1 MRWTDDQR
9 QIIETGTRNML
20 VSAAAGSGKTAVLV
34 QRVIDRLIDSE
45 RPVDIDRFL
54 IVTFTNAAAAQMKE
68 RIGRRLETEIERL
81 KDELEQEKNQPD
93 PLKTQNKS
101 GKKKALHHLEKQLRL
116 LPLSHISTLH
126 SFCTTVLREHFQE
139 LDIEPGFR
147 AGEEGELTL
156 LKKKAIEDTL
166 EQFYQLSVEQPD
178 SDESIRL
185 RAFIDHYSPGKS
197 DLAIEN
203 MMTELADIALQE
215 PFPFVY
221 LDELERSYASP
232 SEAKRISH
240 ILYQLSRHE
249 LAGITGD
256 IRDRLNFWA
265 GIAETVSEGVK
276 IKGVVDTLSADL
288 ERFAALESIEDQNQW
303 LAAFYQLDFVRM
315 GSISGP
321 KTKAEE
327 VARLKAYSEADKQ
340 LRAEYKGIYEKVRK
354 LHPLSSAEVEVEFA
368 RLAPHVHV
376 LSQLTKTYL
385 EQYTAN
391 KRAKGL
397 IDFDDMEHLALQIL
411 WQPNETDGRPQPT
424 AAALAYRD
432 FFAEIMVDEY
442 QDSNGLQE
450 AILDSLT
457 KPEGNR
463 MMVGDVKQSIYRFRQ
478 ARPELFREKMDH
490 YDIINGLRPSEEQ
503 RQVTILLNKNFRS
516 RPQVLD
522 SANAVFRHLM
532 RRDIGGID
540 YDDKQAL
547 VNGACFPIDPAAVM
561 DYKTEVFLVDAT
573 ASDGTKPAVT
583 ADEAQAQWIAGEILR
598 LQKEGWVY
606 DDELQQYRR
615 PQNRDFAVL
624 MRSPSN
630 KVDAY
635 VSILSAND
643 LYVATEKR
651 SGYFSAIEI
660 QDMLAYLYSLH
671 NPQRD
676 IDFVTVLTSPM
687 VGLDHNE
694 LAKLRIA
701 ALKHKEKP
709 TAFAT
714 AARLYAAEQKDDLAA
729 ALQSF
734 FTVFDE
740 LRRLVRHIPVSEL
753 LIEVLDRT
761 GYRHILSADRQAQ
774 RKLGNIRILINKA
787 KGFDSSGN
795 MGLFSFL
802 HYIKQLKKYKE
813 DFAEAMEGAKEQAI
827 SLMSIHKSKGLEFPF
842 VFVTDLGGGFRN
854 EGQGEAI
861 VYHHNWKIGL
871 DIIDREGRT
880 KTASAMK
887 NLINYQ
893 NTAESRGEEQ
903 RILYVAMT
911 RAKEKLYLVGAV
923 KKWQSQESRWKLE
936 GERLDR
942 EKPDGQSAV
951 TGSADGGLPAA
962 LSKNS
967 RLGTTGRLD
976 WLMPVVFSQ
985 AGSEHF
991 YLTVKPIDSPDFSV
1005 PLDIRSEV
1013 TAVAAGTEVTEMTKA
1028 AEVEAVKTAIGS
1040 SVSDSSSKEE
1050 RALPLYPY
1058 LADTRIPAKVS
1069 VSYLKHLQLEEDDQ
1083 EAVLRFDVKR
1093 YWQNEQQAARSE
1105 KKLHSGPLYGT
1116 AFHRLMECLDY
1127 QKLQSVS
1134 DQAEYL
1140 AQLVEALAVH
1150 EHWDERLDLAALQK
1164 EAEVFV
1170 KSDTGRA
1177 MAAAA
1182 LRSDLYREHDFIIG
1196 VAARE
1201 LDGSWDSDEVV
1212 LVQGV
1217 IDACYRDKDGYH
1229 IVDYK
1234 TDHAP
1239 SMEELKEL
1247 YQVQLQLYAQAWR
1260 QLTGEEVVDCH
1271 IYSTVFRDSISV

>member
-1 MRWTDDQR
+1 MKRRKVRRMRWTNDQK

-34 QRVIDRLIDSE
+34 QRVIDRLLDSE
-45 RPVDIDRFL
+45 NAVDIDRFL

-68 RIGRRLETEIERL
+68 RIGRRLETEIEQL
-81 KDELEQEKNQPD
+81 KDELEQQKNDSKQQKND
-93 PLKTQNKS
+93 SKQQKLKT
-101 GKKKALHHLEKQLRL
+101 LRHLEKQLRL

-156 LKKKAIEDTL
+156 LKKKAMEDTL
-166 EQFYQLSVEQPD
+166 EQFYQLSEDQPD
-178 SDESIRL
+178 SEEAVRL
-185 RAFIDHYSPGKS
+185 RSFIDHYSPGKS
-197 DLAIEN
+197 DATVETMI
-203 MMTELADIALQE
+203 TALADIALQE
-215 PFPFVY
+215 PFPQAY
-221 LDELERSYASP
+221 LTELERSYAS
-232 SEAKRISH
+232 STEAKRIAH
-240 ILYQLSRHE
+240 ILYQQSRNELS
-249 LAGITGD
+249 GITD
-256 IRDRLNFWA
+256 EIRTRLRFWA
-265 GIAETVSEGVK
+265 EISETVSEGVK
-276 IKGVVDTLSADL
+276 IKGVVDTLTADL
-288 ERFAALESIEDQNQW
+288 ERFAQLEAIEDQDQW
-303 LAAFYQLDFVRM
+303 LTAFYQLDFVRM

-340 LRAEYKGIYEKVRK
+340 LRAEYKGIYEKARK
-354 LHPLSSAEVEVEFA
+354 LHPLSTAAVEAEFA

-385 EQYTAN
+385 EQYTVN

-411 WQPNETDGRPQPT
+411 VQPDEEDGSAHPSS
-424 AAALAYRD
+424 AAIAYRE

-450 AILDSLT
+450 TILNSLT
-457 KPEGNR
+457 KQDGNR

-490 YDIINGLRPSEEQ
+490 YDIINDCQPSETQ

-516 RPQVLD
+516 RPEVLD
-522 SANAVFRHLM
+522 STNAVFRHLM

-547 VNGACFPIDPAAVM
+547 VNGASFPNAPASTM
-561 DYKTEVFLVDAT
+561 DYKTEVFLVDASGT
-573 ASDGTKPAVT
+573 AGARPGLST
-583 ADEAQAQWIAGEILR
+583 DEAQAQWIAGEILR
-598 LQKEGWVY
+598 LQTEGWVY

-630 KVDAY
+630 RVDTY
-635 VSILSAND
+635 VNVLSAND
-643 LYVATEKR
+643 LYVTTEKR
-651 SGYFSAIEI
+651 SGYFSAIEV

-676 IDFVTVLTSPM
+676 IDFVTVVTSPM
-687 VGLDHNE
+687 VGLNENE
-694 LAKLRIA
+694 LAKIRIA
-701 ALKHKEKP
+701 TLNDREMQTDFADAARRYAADHRDSLADSL
-709 TAFAT
+709 TAF
-714 AARLYAAEQKDDLAA
+714 
-729 ALQSF
+729 
-734 FTVFDE
+734 FTIFDK
-740 LRRLVRHIPVSEL
+740 LRQLVRHIPVSEL
-753 LIEVLDRT
+753 LVEVLDRT
-761 GYRHILSADRQAQ
+761 GYRRFLAADRQAQ
-774 RKLGNIRILINKA
+774 RKLGNIRILIEKA
-787 KGFDSSGN
+787 RDFDSTGN

-802 HYIKQLKKYKE
+802 HYVKQLKKYKE

-854 EGQGEAI
+854 EGQGETI

-893 NTAESRGEEQ
+893 NTTESRGEEQ

-923 KKWQSQESRWKLE
+923 KKWQSQEARWKLE
-936 GERLDR
+936 GEKLDR
-942 EKPDGQSAV
+942 QPTK
-951 TGSADGGLPAA
+951 A

-967 RLGTTGRLD
+967 RLGITSRLD

-985 AGSEHF
+985 TGGEYF
-991 YLTVKPIDSPDFSV
+991 YLTVKPLDSADFYL
-1005 PLDIRSEV
+1005 PLNKGPKEAAV
-1013 TAVAAGTEVTEMTKA
+1013 TAEATAAM
-1028 AEVEAVKTAIGS
+1028 AEGPESKS
-1040 SVSDSSSKEE
+1040 SVYPD
-1050 RALPLYPY
+1050 PIIYPY
-1058 LADTRIPAKVS
+1058 TADTHIPAKVS
-1069 VSYLKHLQLEEDDQ
+1069 VSYLKHLQMEEDQQ
-1083 EAVLRFDVKR
+1083 EAALRFDIKR

-1116 AFHRLMECLDY
+1116 AFHRVMECIDY

-1134 DQAEYL
+1134 DQAAYL
-1140 AQLVEALAVH
+1140 SELVNDLAAY
-1150 EHWDERLDLAALQK
+1150 EHWDERLDLLAVQK
-1164 EAEVFV
+1164 EAQAFV
-1170 KSDTGRA
+1170 NSELGQV
-1177 MAAAA
+1177 MAQAA
-1182 LRSDLYREHDFIIG
+1182 LHNELYREHDFIIG
-1196 VAARE
+1196 VPARQLE
-1201 LDGSWDSDEVV
+1201 AGWDSDEVV

-1217 IDACYRDKDGYH
+1217 IDACYRDRDGYH

-1234 TDHAP
+1234 TDHVS

-1247 YQVQLQLYAQAWR
+1247 YQLQLHLYACAWQ
-1260 QLTGEEVVDCH
+1260 QLTGEAVTDCR
-1271 IYSTVFRDSISV
+1271 IYSTVFQDALTV